1 MPACL
6 SRVRSV
12 RALAYSHNVKSTFLS
27 RQVYAI
33 SDANGGAGVYRG
45 FYQFSRD
52 PFAAPADARHIFM
65 AAGHRDAL
73 SGVVLDVLKR
83 RPFVAV
89 GGDGEV
95 GKTTVL
101 NAALASLTDQR
112 RRRPVRVTRLDHSRK
127 TSLSARQIVAQLL
140 GKCTGELIDDRDL
153 QRLFHTLTDC
163 GKDGSQHVLVIDDAP
178 SVNSGAL
185 EFLRLVT
192 GLQTLDRT
200 SLQVVLAGRNEFWE
214 TLIGNSG
221 WAIHDRVA
229 NRAAVEPLAHDEVR
243 QYIDYRLQLADSSV
257 ERVVTDAALGDIIR
271 HGQALPGRINR
282 ILDRAFTVGAAQGF
296 SRVTPRVVDEA
307 VMCLK
312 AANQLLPAPVAP
324 ARRPAAA
331 PIVLNAMSHAGR
343 DTAEDPGAAAR
354 PGRKAATRIVP
365 PPAFGHSTWLAGA
378 AAAAVFGIALSAG
391 MLLPRVLPH
400 FAAPTVAAVD
410 AVMPTAAPATAGE
423 PGHDAGVPAPPE
435 PATTDTA
442 ARTADD
448 HPVAAGEAPAE
459 TLAQP
464 GPTVTTRPAAAA
476 AFPEPAPSAAPSG
489 PQAEAAG
496 PPTVSDPLAPS
507 VQTAMASSPAR
518 PEASPTARPR
528 PEAAPVAADPT
539 AMPPPPNAPPAASPL
554 PPAVLA
560 ILLDRGAAML
570 ATGDISAARLLYKRA
585 ADAGS
590 AQAAMEIGKTYE
602 PTFLANRRAIGIQAD
617 PTIAAGWYR
626 RALSLGGTK
635 AASLLAQS
643 GAEIAR

>member
-1 MPACL
+1 
-6 SRVRSV
+6 
-12 RALAYSHNVKSTFLS
+12 
-27 RQVYAI
+27 VYQ
-33 SDANGGAGVYRG
+33 SFYR
-45 FYQFSRD
+45 FSRD

-112 RRRPVRVTRLDHSRK
+112 RRRPVRITRLDHSRL
-127 TSLSARQIVAQLL
+127 TSLSARQIVAQLI
-140 GKCTGELIDDRDL
+140 GKRTGELIDHDL
-153 QRLFHTLTDC
+153 QHLFHTLTDC
-163 GKDGSQHVLVIDDAP
+163 GKDGRQHVLVIDDAP
-178 SVNSGAL
+178 SVNPGAL
-185 EFLRLVT
+185 EFLRLVV

-214 TLIGNSG
+214 TLIGDSG
-221 WAIHDRVA
+221 WATHDRVT
-229 NRAAVEPLAHDEVR
+229 NRAAVEPLADDEVR

-282 ILDRAFTVGAAQGF
+282 ILDRAFTVGATQGF

-307 VMCLK
+307 VMFLE
-312 AANQLLPAPVAP
+312 ASNLLPPAPLAP
-324 ARRPAAA
+324 GRRPAAA
-331 PIVLNAMSHAGR
+331 PTVLNATSHAGR

-354 PGRKAATRIVP
+354 PGREAATRIVP
-365 PPAFGHSTWLAGA
+365 PPTVGRSAWLAGA

-391 MLLPRVLPH
+391 MLLPRVLAH
-400 FAAPTVAAVD
+400 FAAPSVASVD
-410 AVMPTAAPATAGE
+410 AVTPTAAPVHAAATAG
-423 PGHDAGVPAPPE
+423 E

-448 HPVAAGEAPAE
+448 HPVATGEAPAE
-459 TLAQP
+459 TLSQP
-464 GPTVTTRPAAAA
+464 DPTVTARPAAAA
-476 AFPEPAPSAAPSG
+476 LPEPAPPG
-489 PQAEAAG
+489 PPAEAID
-496 PPTVSDPLAPS
+496 PPTVSEPLAPS
-507 VQTAMASSPAR
+507 VQTAMGPSPAR
-518 PEASPTARPR
+518 PEASAATRP
-528 PEAAPVAADPT
+528 AAADPAPSPDAQDRT
-539 AMPPPPNAPPAASPL
+539 RELVEARRLEPPPPEVAPAAADPAAMPPSPSAPSTASPL
-554 PPAVLA
+554 PPAILA
-560 ILLDRGAAML
+560 MLLDRGAAML

-590 AQAAMEIGKTYE
+590 AQAAAEIGKTYE
-602 PTFLANRRAIGIQAD
+602 PAFLANRRAIGIQAD

-635 AASLLAQS
+635 AASLLAQP
-643 GAEIAR
+643 GVVIAR

>member
-1 MPACL
+1 
-6 SRVRSV
+6 
-12 RALAYSHNVKSTFLS
+12 
-27 RQVYAI
+27 VYQ
-33 SDANGGAGVYRG
+33 G
-45 FYQFSRD
+45 FYRFSRD

-73 SGVVLDVLKR
+73 SGVVLDVLKH

-112 RRRPVRVTRLDHSRK
+112 RRRPVRVTRLDHSRL
-127 TSLSARQIVAQLL
+127 TSLSARQIVAQLI
-140 GKCTGELIDDRDL
+140 GKRTGELIDHDL
-153 QRLFHTLTDC
+153 QHLFHTLTDC
-163 GKDGSQHVLVIDDAP
+163 GRDGSQHVLVIDDAP
-178 SVNSGAL
+178 SVNPGAL
-185 EFLRLVT
+185 EFLRLVV

-214 TLIGNSG
+214 TLIGDGG
-221 WAIHDRVA
+221 WATHDQVT
-229 NRAAVEPLAHDEVR
+229 NRAAVEPLADDEVR

-282 ILDRAFTVGAAQGF
+282 ILDRAFTVGATQGF

-307 VMCLK
+307 VMFLE
-312 AANQLLPAPVAP
+312 ASNLLPPAPLAP
-324 ARRPAAA
+324 ARRSAAA
-331 PIVLNAMSHAGR
+331 PIVLNATSHAGR

-354 PGRKAATRIVP
+354 PGREAATRIVP
-365 PPAFGHSTWLAGA
+365 PPAVGRSTWLAGA

-391 MLLPRVLPH
+391 MLLPRVLSH
-400 FAAPTVAAVD
+400 FAAPSVASVD
-410 AVMPTAAPATAGE
+410 VATPTAAPAPAPVHATATAG
-423 PGHDAGVPAPPE
+423 E

-442 ARTADD
+442 ARAADD
-448 HPVAAGEAPAE
+448 HPVAPAE
-459 TLAQP
+459 TLSQP
-464 GPTVTTRPAAAA
+464 GPTVTARPAAAA
-476 AFPEPAPSAAPSG
+476 LPEPAPSTAPPG
-489 PQAEAAG
+489 PPAEAVD
-496 PPTVSDPLAPS
+496 PPTVSEPLAPS
-507 VQTAMASSPAR
+507 VQTAMGPSPAH
-518 PEASPTARPR
+518 PEASPAARPAAADPAPSPDAQDR
-528 PEAAPVAADPT
+528 TQERVEARRLEPPPPEAAPAAADP
-539 AMPPPPNAPPAASPL
+539 APPSPSAPPTASPL
-554 PPAVLA
+554 PPAILA
-560 ILLDRGAAML
+560 VLLDRGAAML

-590 AQAAMEIGKTYE
+590 AQAAAEIGKTYE

-635 AASLLAQS
+635 AASLLAQP
-643 GAEIAR
+643 GVVIAR

>member
-1 MPACL
+1 M
-6 SRVRSV
+6 
-12 RALAYSHNVKSTFLS
+12 Y
-27 RQVYAI
+27 Q
-33 SDANGGAGVYRG
+33 G

-89 GGDGEV
+89 GGDGWV

-112 RRRPVRVTRLDHSRK
+112 RRRPVRVTRLDHSRM
-127 TSLSARQIVAQLL
+127 TSLSARQIVAQLI
-140 GKCTGELIDDRDL
+140 GKRTGQLIDHDV

-178 SVNSGAL
+178 SVNPGAL
-185 EFLRLVT
+185 EFLRLVA

-214 TLIGNSG
+214 TLTGEGG
-221 WAIHDRVA
+221 WATNDQVA
-229 NRAAVEPLAHDEVR
+229 NRAAVEPLADDEVR

-296 SRVTPRVVDEA
+296 SRVTPRLVDEA
-307 VMCLK
+307 VMFLE
-312 AANQLLPAPVAP
+312 ASNLLPPVPVAP
-324 ARRPAAA
+324 ARQPTAA
-331 PIVLNAMSHAGR
+331 PFVLNATSHAGR

-354 PGRKAATRIVP
+354 PGKVAATRIVRLP
-365 PPAFGHSTWLAGA
+365 TVGRSTWLAGA

-391 MLLPRVLPH
+391 MLLPRVLSH
-400 FAAPTVAAVD
+400 FAAPPVASVD
-410 AVMPTAAPATAGE
+410 AVTATAARATAGE
-423 PGHDAGVPAPPE
+423 PPHDAAVPAPAE
-435 PATTDTA
+435 PTATDTA

-448 HPVAAGEAPAE
+448 HPVATGEASAE

-464 GPTVTTRPAAAA
+464 GPTVTARPAAAA
-476 AFPEPAPSAAPSG
+476 LPESAPSAAPSG
-489 PQAEAAG
+489 LPAEAVD
-496 PPTVSDPLAPS
+496 PPAVSDPVAPS
-507 VQTAMASSPAR
+507 VQTAMAPSPAP
-518 PEASPTARPR
+518 PEAVP
-528 PEAAPVAADPT
+528 APVD
-539 AMPPPPNAPPAASPL
+539 PAAVPPSPSAPSAAAPL
-554 PPAVLA
+554 PPAALA

-570 ATGDISAARLLYKRA
+570 ASGDISAARLLYKRA

-590 AQAAMEIGKTYE
+590 AQAAAEIGKTYE

-626 RALSLGGTK
+626 RALALGDTR
-635 AASLLAQS
+635 AASLLAPP
-643 GAEIAR
+643 GVVIAR

>member
-1 MPACL
+1 
-6 SRVRSV
+6 
-12 RALAYSHNVKSTFLS
+12 
-27 RQVYAI
+27 VYQ
-33 SDANGGAGVYRG
+33 G

-83 RPFVAV
+83 RPLVAV

-112 RRRPVRVTRLDHSRK
+112 RRLPVRVTRLDHSRL
-127 TSLSARQIVAQLL
+127 TALSARQIVARLL
-140 GKCTGELIDDRDL
+140 GKRTGEVIDHDL

-178 SVNSGAL
+178 SVNTGAL
-185 EFLRLVT
+185 EFLRLVA
-192 GLQTLDRT
+192 GLQTLGRT

-221 WAIHDRVA
+221 WATDDQVA
-229 NRAAVEPLAHDEVR
+229 NRAAVEPLADEEVR

-296 SRVTPRVVDEA
+296 SRVTPRVIDEA
-307 VMCLK
+307 VMFLE
-312 AANQLLPAPVAP
+312 ASNLLPPAPVAP
-324 ARRPAAA
+324 ARRPAVA
-331 PIVLNAMSHAGR
+331 PIILNATRHAGR

-354 PGRKAATRIVP
+354 PGRVAATRFVR
-365 PPAFGHSTWLAGA
+365 PPAVGRSTWLAGA

-391 MLLPRVLPH
+391 MLLPRVLSH
-400 FAAPTVAAVD
+400 FAAPPVAAAD
-410 AVMPTAAPATAGE
+410 AVTPTAAPAPVHATATAGE
-423 PGHDAGVPAPPE
+423 P
-435 PATTDTA
+435 ATTNTA

-448 HPVAAGEAPAE
+448 HSASMGEAPAE
-459 TLAQP
+459 TLSQP
-464 GPTVTTRPAAAA
+464 GPTVTARPAAAA
-476 AFPEPAPSAAPSG
+476 LPEPAPLG
-489 PQAEAAG
+489 PPAEAGG
-496 PPTVSDPLAPS
+496 PPTVSEPLAPS
-507 VQTAMASSPAR
+507 VQTAMAPSPAR
-518 PEASPTARPR
+518 PEASPAALPAAADPAPAPDAQDRTQERLEARRLEAP
-528 PEAAPVAADPT
+528 PSEAAPVTTDPA
-539 AMPPPPNAPPAASPL
+539 AMPPAPSAPAAASPL
-554 PPAVLA
+554 PQAVLA

-590 AQAAMEIGKTYE
+590 AQAAVEIGKTYE

-617 PTIAAGWYR
+617 PSVAAGWYR

-635 AASLLAQS
+635 AASLLAQP
-643 GAEIAR
+643 GVVIAR